1 MNAAITV
8 IVSFCCAAHINK
20 GWISPQFLLPHIP
33 IKVKQVKSTLRY
45 VRQYV
50 TDFDI
55 DPAAIGQLVAEGKQH
70 YTYRYQDDKV
80 IKIPK
85 QSVYMTAYGRFT
97 YQDIQAELAILKEFL
112 GDFTVTTRVLRTQAH
127 HGYIIM
133 QDFLHEFEFVTW
145 TNFALVEHDFIRIVE
160 ANRAIIHAYGLSLD
174 LLGNKGLQRSFA
186 ASIFRK
192 RELALMNNVLVIK
205 REGTYTVR
213 IVDINLIRL
222 GRYKDIS
229 LFRRL
234 VDRYCFELS
243 SYLLKDNFKLEI

>member
-1 MNAAITV
+1 
-8 IVSFCCAAHINK
+8 
-20 GWISPQFLLPHIP
+20 LLPHIP

-50 TDFDI
+50 AEFDI
-55 DPAAIGQLVAEGKQH
+55 DPDGVGQLVAEGKQH
-70 YTYRYQDDKV
+70 YTFRYQDDKV

-85 QSVYMTAYGRFT
+85 QSAYMAAYGRFT
-97 YQDIQAELAILKEFL
+97 YQDIADELAILNEFL
-112 GDFTVTTRVLRTQAH
+112 GDFTVTTQVLRTQAH

-145 TNFALVEHDFIRIVE
+145 TNFALVEHDFIRVVE
-160 ANRAIIHAYGLSLD
+160 VNRAIIHAHGLSLD
-174 LLGNKGLQRSFA
+174 LLGNKGLQRSCA

-205 REGTYTVR
+205 SEGTYTVR
-213 IVDINLIRL
+213 IVDINLIQL
-222 GRYKDIS
+222 GRCKDIS

-234 VDRYCFELS
+234 MDQWCFKLS
-243 SYLLKDNFKLEI
+243 RYLLKDNFNVKI